1 MTDSPTNPAV
11 TDEIL
16 EDCLQAVQ
24 RSADQGRAATAADVA
39 AFARVSAST
48 AEAALRELRTRG
60 LLDSGVDGLALSEE
74 GRRQAAAV
82 IRRHRLSERLLTDVL
97 GLPWDRVHDEAMR
110 LEHSLTPEAESR
122 LRSLLK
128 DPDTCPH
135 GSPIPGSDGAEVPAA
150 QSLDTVPAGARVR
163 IEQIVEEEAALLRY
177 LASLGLLPKAM
188 LTVEEVAPFG
198 GPLLV
203 RVGSARYA
211 IGQDVAAKILVRG
224 DVGPGS
230 RRHRQRRRGR

>member
-1 MTDSPTNPAV
+1 MTDAPTNPTV

-24 RSADQGRAATAADVA
+24 RSADQGHAATAADVG
-39 AFARVSAST
+39 AFAHIPAST
-48 AEAALRELRTRG
+48 AEAALQELRARG
-60 LLDSGVDGLALSEE
+60 LLDSNAHGLALSDE

-122 LRSLLK
+122 LVSLLN

-135 GSPIPGSDGAEVPAA
+135 GSPIPGSDGTEVPPT

-163 IEQIVEEEAALLRY
+163 IEQIAEEEAALLRY
-177 LASLGLLPKAM
+177 LGSLGLLPKAM

-203 RVGSARYA
+203 RVGGARYA
-211 IGQDVAAKILVRG
+211 IGRDVAAKILVRG
-224 DVGPGS
+224 DVGPVA
-230 RRHRQRRRGR
+230 RRQRHRRRGR

>member
-1 MTDSPTNPAV
+1 MTDSPNPTV

-24 RSADQGRAATAADVA
+24 RSVDQGRAPTTEDVT
-39 AFARVSAST
+39 AFARIPGPT
-48 AEAALRELRTRG
+48 AEAALRELRARG
-60 LLDSGVDGLALSEE
+60 LLDAGPNGLALSDE

-122 LRSLLK
+122 LVSLLN

-135 GSPIPGSDGAEVPAA
+135 GSPIPGSDSAEAPPTRG
-150 QSLDTVPAGARVR
+150 LDTVPAGTQVR
-163 IEQIVEEEAALLRY
+163 IEQITEEVAALLRY
-177 LASLGLLPKAM
+177 LASLGLLPKAE

-203 RVGSARYA
+203 RVGGARYA
-211 IGQDVAAKILVRG
+211 IGRDVAAKILVRG
-224 DVGPGS
+224 DVGPDA
-230 RRHRQRRRGR
+230 RRHRHRRRGR